1 MAVTAVVASADVAI
15 GKTALAT
22 VLATS
27 NLSYTISVTNFG
39 PSTAGSVVVTDTLP
53 AGVTYVSASGGGVAN
68 AGVVTWSVGA
78 LTNSQTTNLTLIVT
92 APVSGSLTNVAT
104 VSTPTGDPVLTNNV
118 TAPVVTGVTPVTDII
133 VLNVGPGSVVAGTT
147 YTNVISVT
155 NAGPSTATNV
165 VVVDTLPNGVT
176 VTNSYP
182 TLAAGSGTNFTVT
195 YTAPGSGSL
204 TNAATGT
211 SGTFDPQLG
220 NNTNIVAVTAVVASA
235 DLQILNAGPGSVVA
249 GTLYTNVVTVTNLGP
264 SVATNV
270 VVVDTLPNGVTV
282 TRLYARLGVGFATNF
297 MVTYVAPGAGSL
309 TNVATCTSGTFDP
322 NIFNNTNVVVTDVI
336 ASADVVVGKSG
347 PSSVTYGTNF
357 SYTISVTNFG
367 PSLVASLFVTD
378 SLPAGLVFV
387 SASPGWTTNGNQV
400 VWTNLVNLA
409 SGATT
414 NLTLTVFPTASI
426 TVTNFAKVGS
436 PTSDPNLINN
446 TSPPLV
452 TTIVPAPL
460 TIVAGNTNKLYN
472 TTLTLGAGQ
481 TAFTP
486 IGLVNEETIGSVT
499 LASAGATNTAAVG
512 TYPLVPS
519 GATGGT
525 FNPANYGITYSNG
538 LLTVSA
544 GIYTTGWPVV
554 TNIVYGTPLGTNQN
568 SATANVPGNFSYNP
582 TNGVVLPVGT
592 NVLTVLFTPTDTNY
606 LATPLTNSVVVTPAS
621 LVVSANNQ
629 VRGYS
634 QTNPPLTY
642 MITGFVN
649 SETTNVITG
658 SAALNTSAVSNSPAG
673 IYPITIG
680 QGTLVAAN
688 YSFTFTNGLL
698 TVTNVPPVANAQSVA
713 TSINT
718 AKLITLTGSDP
729 ANLPLTY
736 FIVSNPA
743 HGTLSLFNTNTG
755 TVIYTPSTNYTGGD
769 SFTFSVNNGQ
779 TNSAPAT
786 VSINV
791 SATSGADVQVTLF
804 GPALATVG
812 DVFSFTNSVT
822 NAGPATAVNTRVTNA
837 LPANLTFASAS
848 GGGVYSNGVVT
859 WPVFPSLA
867 SGQVTNLIVSVKTT
881 TSGST
886 ITPTANPLNFLLT
899 NAPPTVSSATNRASA
914 YATTFDPNL
923 TNNIAS
929 AFYTNA
935 QAQTLIVPGAF
946 SVVLVTNTY
955 PTNAMPTNTII
966 PIGTGLFIVG
976 TSAFN
981 PQTQLYEE
989 FVTVTNIGQAP
1000 VHALRLS
1007 IGSLRSGV
1015 KLYNATG
1022 TNNGVPYVEYDPPYN
1037 SPLNPYPQ
1045 ANSSVTFV
1053 LEFFVADR
1061 RPFTN
1066 SLTAVAINAPPPA
1079 NVTGTSVQIIQ
1090 YGFNDQRSPGNPRYL
1105 VQFTSIPGRT
1115 YTVQYSDDNMATWN
1129 NATPSILAS
1138 ATSTFWYDDGPPV
1151 TVSPP
1156 PNLGGST
1163 SRFYRVLLNP

>member
-1 MAVTAVVASADVAI
+1 MVTDTLPAGVTFVSASGGGVTNAGLVTWSVGTLTNNQVTNLTLIVTVPVSGSLTNVANVGGPTGDPVPTNNVTPPVVTDVTPVFDLGLGKTAAATVLANTNLTYTILVTNFGPSSASSVIVTDSLPAGVTFLAAVPATSSTNSSMVTWNLGTLAVNQVKSLSLIVKAPASGSLTNVASVGPLPNDPQPTNNVTPPVVTSVTTVADVAI
-15 GKTALAT
+15 AKTAATT

-39 PSTAGSVVVTDTLP
+39 PSTASSVTVTDTLP
-53 AGVTYVSASGGGVAN
+53 VGVTFVSATGGGVTN
-68 AGVVTWSVGA
+68 AGLVTWSLGT
-78 LTNSQTTNLTLIVT
+78 LTNSQTTNLTLVVT
-92 APVSGSLTNVAT
+92 APTSGSLTNVAN
-104 VSTPTGDPVLTNNV
+104 VSTPGDPQLTNNA
-118 TAPVVTGVTPVTDII
+118 TPPVVTGVTPVVDLAVSKT
-133 VLNVGPGSVVAGTT
+133 GP
-147 YTNVISVT
+147 
-155 NAGPSTATNV
+155 
-165 VVVDTLPNGVT
+165 
-176 VTNSYP
+176 
-182 TLAAGSGTNFTVT
+182 AA
-195 YTAPGSGSL
+195 
-204 TNAATGT
+204 
-211 SGTFDPQLG
+211 
-220 NNTNIVAVTAVVASA
+220 
-235 DLQILNAGPGSVVA
+235 
-249 GTLYTNVVTVTNLGP
+249 
-264 SVATNV
+264 
-270 VVVDTLPNGVTV
+270 
-282 TRLYARLGVGFATNF
+282 VGF
-297 MVTYVAPGAGSL
+297 G
-309 TNVATCTSGTFDP
+309 
-322 NIFNNTNVVVTDVI
+322 
-336 ASADVVVGKSG
+336 
-347 PSSVTYGTNF
+347 F
-357 SYTISVTNFG
+357 SYDYTISVTNFG
-367 PSLVASLFVTD
+367 PSTATGIAVTD

-387 SASPGWTTNGNQV
+387 SSIPVTTTNASNQV
-400 VWTNLVNLA
+400 IWTNLGNLV

-414 NLTLTVFPTASI
+414 NLTLTVNSI
-426 TVTNFAKVGS
+426 VHGNVTNLVSGGTPLFD
-436 PTSDPNLINN
+436 PTPTNN
-446 TSPPLV
+446 TGVPVV
-452 TTIVPAPL
+452 TTITNDAPVAINQAITTPEDTSTNLVVHGTDVDSTNL
-460 TIVAGNTNKLYN
+460 TYAIL
-472 TTLTLGAGQ
+472 
-481 TAFTP
+481 
-486 IGLVNEETIGSVT
+486 
-499 LASAGATNTAAVG
+499 
-512 TYPLVPS
+512 S
-519 GATGGT
+519 G
-525 FNPANYGITYSNG
+525 
-538 LLTVSA
+538 
-544 GIYTTGWPVV
+544 
-554 TNIVYGTPLGTNQN
+554 
-568 SATANVPGNFSYNP
+568 P
-582 TNGVVLPVGT
+582 TNGVLGT
-592 NVLTVLFTPTDTNY
+592 LNPNTGAVTYTPNTNY
-606 LATPLTNSVVVTPAS
+606 N
-621 LVVSANNQ
+621 
-629 VRGYS
+629 G
-634 QTNPPLTY
+634 
-642 MITGFVN
+642 GD
-649 SETTNVITG
+649 G
-658 SAALNTSAVSNSPAG
+658 
-673 IYPITIG
+673 
-680 QGTLVAAN
+680 
-688 YSFTFTNGLL
+688 FTFTVFDGSLYATGTVAL
-698 TVTNVPPVANAQSVA
+698 TVTPVNDAPVANDQSVS
-713 TSINT
+713 TPQNT
-718 AKLITLTGSDP
+718 AKPITLTGSDVE
-729 ANLPLTY
+729 NSPLT
-736 FIVSNPA
+736 FIIVTSPA
-743 HGTLSLFNTNTG
+743 HGTLTLLNTNTG
-755 TVIYTPSTNYTGGD
+755 AVTYTPSNNYVGSD
-769 SFTFSVNNGQ
+769 SFTFRVNDGQ
-779 TNSAPAT
+779 TNSAVAT

-837 LPANLTFASAS
+837 LPANLTFTSAS

-859 WPVFPSLA
+859 WPMFPSLA
-867 SGQVTNLIVSVKTT
+867 SGQATNLIVSVKTT

-955 PTNAMPTNTII
+955 PTNAVPTNTII